1 MQLEHSFE
9 RKDEKIVLP
18 EDNLMEPIATVGL
31 AMEGRSPPTK
41 RSHTE
46 IEQGNK
52 DPDPYEQD
60 NVMVKV
66 KQERK
71 EGEKEEEE
79 EEDMS
84 VSDNQERNGSTI
96 FTRSKVANAV

>member
-1 MQLEHSFE
+1 
-9 RKDEKIVLP
+9 
-18 EDNLMEPIATVGL
+18 MEPIATVGL

-41 RSHTE
+41 RSNTE

-71 EGEKEEEE
+71 EGEKEKEEEE

-96 FTRSKVANAV
+96 FTRSKVDNAV